1 MKRLAFILIAGAALL
16 LGSCQ
21 LEGNKDVVSSEG
33 PLTTITAGREAR
45 SSTKSALTEE
55 GENLWSVG
63 DQILVGY
70 AGQTPTAFTS
80 KEKEPSQTAKFT
92 GLLSVNNSGDNTLYA
107 IYPAEDG
114 NTVNKDG
121 TFSLQFHA
129 DQTGVANTYDPAAF
143 LAVAESQDKNL
154 SFYNV
159 LGLLKMQVADADIVL
174 ITLKPGAAPAEEP
187 SSPTPKAVEEAEES
201 SGVFPGGVLTVKG
214 GSAPEVTG
222 CSEEL
227 ESISLS
233 APDGGCFDPDAFYYM
248 AVAPCILKNGA
259 IFELEKEDGSTFTV
273 TLEGEKPVER
283 SKIHD
288 VGLLEKH
295 IPVTEV
301 KFDNEAEEV
310 VIDGTITLIPTV
322 SPEDA
327 SDPTLTWSSSDESIA
342 TVDEEGNVTG
352 VAEGEA
358 VITATSVDGPSGSV
372 TVTVYPPYVA
382 VQSITL
388 SPSPLYIPA
397 NGSASVTVEY
407 VPENADNKDVEWI
420 VGDGEY
426 NGVAE
431 VDENGTVTGVWYGET
446 TLRATSVDG
455 PYDEIDVIVYAPIED
470 VMIWDYDL
478 PMPLYIGNG
487 GDLNLEV
494 FPPDASYSNV
504 QWSSSDQS
512 VATVS
517 SSGEVT
523 AIAAG
528 SVTITVTVKDIVGT
542 EHSGQITISVSD
554 PIQEIYIGT
563 DDDLSEFH
571 VGNSIAMYSETRPVE
586 GGSVEWASSDPEV
599 AIVDSD
605 GTVTAQKVGK
615 TIITATAANGVKSNE
630 VEVEVYANE
639 IGRVGIEPTYID
651 LFNMD
656 DTETIEVSIYPP
668 AADDGSHTITF
679 SGYDTSL
686 IYVDN
691 DGTVTAVAPGEGFTS
706 IDVYV
711 DGDEWGDVAVYV
723 SIPYPIEGIEFSYES
738 IDMFY
743 EAQPGDSGQLTFVL
757 MPEVNNDGVYE
768 SIDWYSSNDEV
779 ASVDDIGVVTINGYG
794 DVTITVTVKV
804 DSDHSYSDSISFS
817 VNNYSVPE
825 P

>member
-45 SSTKSALTEE
+45 NSTKSALTEE

-372 TVTVYPPYVA
+372 TVTVYPPYVP
-382 VQSITL
+382 VSSVVLPETVYLPKNESISLTVEIEPSNADDKTL
-388 SPSPLYIPA
+388 AWSTKYEDDI
-397 NGSASVTVEY
+397 VTV
-407 VPENADNKDVEWI
+407 DD
-420 VGDGEY
+420 DGLVTAGWET
-426 NGVAE
+426 GSTTVA
-431 VDENGTVTGVWYGET
+431 
-446 TLRATSVDG
+446 ATSVDG
-455 PYDEIDVIVYAPIED
+455 PSGTVEIIVFEPIQS
-470 VMIWDYDL
+470 VTLLTYDL
-478 PMPLYIGNG
+478 PAGEFYPGETGSL
-487 GDLNLEV
+487 DFEL
-494 FPPDASYSNV
+494 FPPESSVKSYE
-504 QWSSSDQS
+504 WSSSDEKII
-512 VATVS
+512 TIDDK
-517 SSGEVT
+517 GNVT
-523 AIAAG
+523 AVAVGQATI
-528 SVTITVTVKDIVGT
+528 TITVIDVDGTVYTDSEILYVD
-542 EHSGQITISVSD
+542 D
-554 PIQEIYIGT
+554 PIQAVYIGT
-563 DDDLSEFH
+563 YDDLSDFH
-571 VGNSIAMYSETRPVE
+571 VGDQIVMYSETYPVE
-586 GGSVEWASSDPEV
+586 SGSVEWGFFRPGGGHRGLRRYSY
-599 AIVDSD
+599 
-605 GTVTAQKVGK
+605 GT
-615 TIITATAANGVKSNE
+615 
-630 VEVEVYANE
+630 
-639 IGRVGIEPTYID
+639 
-651 LFNMD
+651 
-656 DTETIEVSIYPP
+656 
-668 AADDGSHTITF
+668 
-679 SGYDTSL
+679 
-686 IYVDN
+686 
-691 DGTVTAVAPGEGFTS
+691 
-706 IDVYV
+706 
-711 DGDEWGDVAVYV
+711 
-723 SIPYPIEGIEFSYES
+723 ES
-738 IDMFY
+738 R
-743 EAQPGDSGQLTFVL
+743 
-757 MPEVNNDGVYE
+757 
-768 SIDWYSSNDEV
+768 
-779 ASVDDIGVVTINGYG
+779 
-794 DVTITVTVKV
+794 
-804 DSDHSYSDSISFS
+804 
-817 VNNYSVPE
+817 
-825 P
+825 